1 MILNPVTERVGRAQ
15 MFDILIMPSDVNTV
29 PAVFQIRHYKDNDA
43 ILDAGQYDVT
53 QLRAVLME

>member
-1 MILNPVTERVGRAQ
+1 MLINCTVRDRTEKLKLYITDTTQTTLLSAE
-15 MFDILIMPSDVNTV
+15 SCE
-29 PAVFQIRHYKDNDA
+29 IRHYKDNDA